1 MREPLRPR
9 ISQLA
14 GSVKMLLV
22 RINQVGTVK
31 VRQLDGIQ
39 SWNLVQLR
47 LVVGQARINQVIGPR
62 DLILISQGH
71 LHGTEQNLMIVT
83 SLQVGCVVEITEG
96 GVEEE
101 VDREVAVVLV
111 EIMGGEVVV
120 TVGLLDGTMK
130 KGRVVMFVGHLMGI
144 VVVEEA
150 LETSRKAGAVTKALE
165 GSGRRVAGVMADKEG
180 VL

>member
-1 MREPLRPR
+1 MEPLRPR

-14 GSVKMLLV
+14 GTVKMLLV

-47 LVVGQARINQVIGPR
+47 LVVGQAQINQVAGPR
-62 DLILISQGH
+62 DLILTSQGH
-71 LHGTEQNLMIVT
+71 LHGTKQNLMIMT
-83 SLQVGCVVEITEG
+83 SSQVGCVVEIMEG

-101 VDREVAVVLV
+101 VDGEAAVVVV
-111 EIMGGEVVV
+111 EIMGEDVV

-130 KGRVVMFVGHLMGI
+130 RGRVAMIVGHLMGI
-144 VVVEEA
+144 VVAEV
-150 LETSRKAGAVTKALE
+150 LETSRMAGAATKTLE
-165 GSGRRVAGVMADKEG
+165 GSGRRVAGVIMADKVG
-180 VL
+180 ML